1 MTKKRSQRSIVLLTT
16 CLAISLALSGGCV
29 PADTAELGTFINEL
43 LLNAAAA
50 FLL

>member
-1 MTKKRSQRSIVLLTT
+1 MTKKRLQGNVVLLTT
-16 CLAISLALSGGCV
+16 CLAISWALSGGCV
-29 PADTAELGTFINEL
+29 PVDTAELGAFINDL